1 MTVEILATVK
11 IGISN
16 IIESQTLSSSCLV
29 SFFRIKLTIFLI
41 CCDHVLFDSNTFNT
55 ENMAVPHRAVLPI
68 LMRDGILLTRLV
80 VGTGVH
86 ITEVVSGGNRLTIH
100 VNVYASVLVVGTMRY
115 PTLLVVHLSM

>member
-1 MTVEILATVK
+1 M
-11 IGISN
+11 
-16 IIESQTLSSSCLV
+16 
-29 SFFRIKLTIFLI
+29 
-41 CCDHVLFDSNTFNT
+41 LFDSNTFNT

-100 VNVYASVLVVGTMRY
+100 VNVYASVLVVRTMRY
-115 PTLLVVHLSM
+115 PTLLVVHLPM